1 MNKQRTINVLKETI
15 NQNKEGFTLK
25 YTTLKPYNKN
35 KGYSVS
41 ITNIKSKYPLR
52 NIKKVLNCINGFK
65 QIEKNL
71 FIGGWLENGFYYLD
85 LSLIIKDKHK
95 SLILAN
101 TFKQL
106 AIFNF
111 NNFKCIN
118 IKQNG

>member
-1 MNKQRTINVLKETI
+1 MEINNKIKILSETI
-15 NQNKEGFTLK
+15 KNNKDGFTLK

-41 ITNIKSKYPLR
+41 ITNIKSKYPLN
-52 NIKKVLNCINGFK
+52 NIKKVLNCIRGFK

-71 FIGGWLENGFYYLD
+71 YIGGWFSDGFYYLD
-85 LSLIIKDKHK
+85 LSLISEDLNK
-95 SLILAN
+95 SVLIGE

-111 NNFKCIN
+111 KNFECIN
-118 IKQNG
+118 LK